1 MPFISTVIGFVGA
14 SLLFIFA
21 ITSSTDSYS
30 MFLSPS
36 SFLLVLGGTLAAS
49 IISFNLFDVLKALGA
64 IFKTL
69 SNDKDT
75 NQVLN
80 KDVKKII
87 DWSKVYRKKGLG
99 SWIDSLSSK
108 DQKDKF
114 LNYCFE
120 MVQTGYEQ
128 EELRYLISA
137 RIEADFTRKAQPAK
151 ILQTMASY
159 APGFGMVGTIIGLI
173 IMLDT
178 MGGDISAL
186 GKGLALALITTLY
199 GVLLGQLVFKPCA
212 THLFNKVEGEYFR
225 HQIILEGIICILQ
238 KRDSIAIQDHINA
251 LLRPKA
257 YYQLSNEKEGKSDK

>member
-1 MPFISTVIGFVGA
+1 MPLISTLFGFIGA
-14 SLLFIFA
+14 SLLFMYA
-21 ITSSTDSYS
+21 ITTSTDSYS

-36 SFLLVLGGTLAAS
+36 SLLLVLGGTFAAT
-49 IISFNLFDVLKALGA
+49 IISYNLWDVFKAIA
-64 IFKTL
+64 CMAKTL
-69 SNDKDT
+69 SDDKDS
-75 NQVLN
+75 NRVLN

-87 DWSKVYRKKGLG
+87 EWSKIYRKKGLG
-99 SWIDSLSSK
+99 SWLEVLSAK
-108 DQKDKF
+108 DKKDKF
-114 LNYCFE
+114 LTYCFE
-120 MVQTGYEQ
+120 MIQTGYSI
-128 EELRYLISA
+128 EECRYLISA
-137 RIEADFTRKAQPAK
+137 RIEADFTRKAHPAK
-151 ILQTMASY
+151 ILQTMANF

-199 GVLLGQLVFKPCA
+199 GVLLGQLVFKPCS

-225 HQIILEGIICILQ
+225 HQVILEGIICVLQ

-257 YYQLSNEKEGKSDK
+257 YFQLSNNKD